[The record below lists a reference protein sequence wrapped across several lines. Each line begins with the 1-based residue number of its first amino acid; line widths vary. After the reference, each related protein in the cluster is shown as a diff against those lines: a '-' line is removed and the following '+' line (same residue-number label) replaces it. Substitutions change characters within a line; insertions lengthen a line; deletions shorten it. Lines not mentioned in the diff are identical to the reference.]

1 MGFDNLQLLPLMQEP
16 LFVPETVFIDDLL
29 YELKKTQNQMAVLL
43 DEYGGVVGLVTLED
57 LLEEIVGEI
66 DDESDEVETLY
77 EVINENEYIIQGRML
92 IDEFN
97 TVFNANLHMSDVDTM
112 AGYLITALGVIP
124 DENKK
129 IPFEVDNFILTTE
142 EVEGS
147 RVLRIHVEVRNP
159 ENTEVEPEEERRF
172 FRKDFDDDEPRR

>member
-1 MGFDNLQLLPLMQEP
+1 
-16 LFVPETVFIDDLL
+16 
-29 YELKKTQNQMAVLL
+29 
-43 DEYGGVVGLVTLED
+43 
-57 LLEEIVGEI
+57 
-66 DDESDEVETLY
+66 
-77 EVINENEYIIQGRML
+77 
-92 IDEFN
+92 
-97 TVFNANLHMSDVDTM
+97 MSDVDTM

>member
-1 MGFDNLQLLPLMQEP
+1 MQEP

>member
-1 MGFDNLQLLPLMQEP
+1 MQEP

-29 YELKKTQNQMAVLL
+29 YELKKTQNQMAILL